1 MTDSHIL
8 HDALAKLMTE
18 QRNPSSMDLDTR
30 STEGILRLIN
40 AEDKL
45 VPLAV
50 EHEIPYIAEAVDI
63 VVHALKNGGRLI
75 YVGAGTSGRL
85 GILDAAECP
94 PTFGTEPGLIRGVIA
109 GGQAAVFR
117 SQEGAEDDIEKG
129 RHDMDA
135 QEITPRDV
143 VCGIAASRRTPFV
156 LAAVARARELGAKTI
171 FLTTNPRS
179 EFDLEVDVAICPEVG
194 PEVLMGSTRMKSG
207 AAQKLVLTMLTT
219 TVMVKLGKIYQN
231 MMVDLQRTNQKL
243 VERSK
248 RIVMLATG
256 LSYKRA
262 EELLES
268 AGGHV
273 KTAIVMALAG
283 VSADEARKRIEEA
296 DGFVKG
302 AVPPGP

>member
-1 MTDSHIL
+1 
-8 HDALAKLMTE
+8 
-18 QRNPSSMDLDTR
+18 
-30 STEGILRLIN
+30 
-40 AEDKL
+40 
-45 VPLAV
+45 
-50 EHEIPYIAEAVDI
+50 
-63 VVHALKNGGRLI
+63 
-75 YVGAGTSGRL
+75 
-85 GILDAAECP
+85 
-94 PTFGTEPGLIRGVIA
+94 
-109 GGQAAVFR
+109 
-117 SQEGAEDDIEKG
+117 
-129 RHDMDA
+129 
-135 QEITPRDV
+135 
-143 VCGIAASRRTPFV
+143 
-156 LAAVARARELGAKTI
+156 
-171 FLTTNPRS
+171 
-179 EFDLEVDVAICPEVG
+179 
-194 PEVLMGSTRMKSG
+194 MKSG

-273 KTAIVMALAG
+273 KTAIVMALAS

-302 AVPPGP
+302 AVPPVP